1 MTFIIGT
8 FQFRCKTEHKQVKRN
23 KITQKMYKS
32 ESIFPHLQSSIIWV
46 GGGVILPHSWFPL
59 NSSEMVKAATLV
71 F

>member
-32 ESIFPHLQSSIIWV
+32 ESIFPHLQSSILFNPNL
-46 GGGVILPHSWFPL
+46 GGGRGNFTPL
-59 NSSEMVKAATLV
+59 LV
-71 F
+71 SP